1 MRVSD
6 VATRSHAIRQVR
18 CPPQQSGPL
27 CVSASCLTVEM
38 KKPPTT
44 EMAHCVSASD
54 SETGGCGGCG
64 GERGGAAVRL
74 FAKPVGSREAELGS
88 KTQRL
93 LLHIRLDRFVLY
105 FDYIVLFFLTET

>member
-1 MRVSD
+1 MLVTVRQGD
-6 VATRSHAIRQVR
+6 VGDV
-18 CPPQQSGPL
+18 
-27 CVSASCLTVEM
+27 
-38 KKPPTT
+38 
-44 EMAHCVSASD
+44 
-54 SETGGCGGCG
+54 

-105 FDYIVLFFLTET
+105 FDYIVLFFFDRNLRQSHFGHVSLIHSAKNSCRICVNPPAWSVLESK

>member
-64 GERGGAAVRL
+64 GERGGSSETFCEACGQQR
-74 FAKPVGSREAELGS
+74 SRAGFQNTASLAPYQAG
-88 KTQRL
+88 QVC
-93 LLHIRLDRFVLY
+93 FV
-105 FDYIVLFFLTET
+105 F